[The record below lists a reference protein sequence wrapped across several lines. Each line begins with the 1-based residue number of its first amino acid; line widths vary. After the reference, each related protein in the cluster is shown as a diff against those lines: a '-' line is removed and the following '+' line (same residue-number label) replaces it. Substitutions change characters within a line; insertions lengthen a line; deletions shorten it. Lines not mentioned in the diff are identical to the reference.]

1 MKKIIAIAL
10 VMCVTLA
17 FAPLTAQVSAKAKT
31 PAKVSEVKLTDPS
44 VPWKKPNTVNI
55 TWNKANGASKYEVH
69 QLTQKKGWRI
79 YKVVKKTAKNKKKYT
94 VKDKYKVKRQ
104 GKRHYRVYKFAK
116 KWYLKKKIK
125 ATSFKIKKLASGKTY
140 KFKVRG
146 VKGKKCGKFSGVV
159 SVYISKKGAVR
170 IIDSRGTTKYYET
183 LEGHDFMAKAKR
195 HVGGK
200 YKVAGRHLKDPTD
213 PNDKNSIDCTGLVQ
227 ELYLKYVGLKLPGGK
242 HSKMIN
248 YALKIGGEEIES
260 LDKAAVGDLIF
271 YHTYANKEKK
281 KKVGQ
286 HVAIY
291 AGNNK
296 VLDACSSR
304 AGWEN
309 PDDTTTKPVK
319 LKGVYIR
326 SVKIGVCKMY
336 KIIRLLNT
344 QAEES
349 IIVDI
354 TQKI

>member
-1 MKKIIAIAL
+1 MKKIIAIVL

-17 FAPLTAQVSAKAKT
+17 FAPLTDQVSAKPKT
-31 PAKVSEVKLTDPS
+31 PEKVSKVTLTDPS

-55 TWNKANGASKYEVH
+55 AWAKAKRTSKYEVH
-69 QLTQKKGWRI
+69 QLTQKKGWRK

-94 VKDKYKVKRQ
+94 VKDKYKVKKS
-104 GKRHYRVYKFAK
+104 GKRHYRVYKYAR
-116 KWYLKKKIK
+116 KWYLKKKLK
-125 ATSFKIKKLASGKTY
+125 VTSLKIEKLASGKTY

-146 VKGKKCGKFSGVV
+146 VKDKKSGEFSDVV
-159 SVYISKKGAVR
+159 SIYISKKGAVR
-170 IIDSRGTTKYYET
+170 ISDSTGTTRYYAT
-183 LEGHDFMAKAKR
+183 KEGHDFMKKAKR
-195 HVGGK
+195 HVGGN
-200 YKVAGRHLKDPTD
+200 YKVAGRHLKDPDD

-242 HSKMIN
+242 HSKMIK
-248 YALKIGGEEIES
+248 YALEIGGEEIES

-281 KKVGQ
+281 KIVGQ

-291 AGNNK
+291 AGDNK

-304 AGWEN
+304 AGWVN
-309 PDDTTTKPVK
+309 PNNPTTKPVK

-326 SVKIGVCKMY
+326 NVNIGVCKMY

-344 QAEES
+344 QAENAEL
-349 IIVDI
+349 
-354 TQKI
+354 